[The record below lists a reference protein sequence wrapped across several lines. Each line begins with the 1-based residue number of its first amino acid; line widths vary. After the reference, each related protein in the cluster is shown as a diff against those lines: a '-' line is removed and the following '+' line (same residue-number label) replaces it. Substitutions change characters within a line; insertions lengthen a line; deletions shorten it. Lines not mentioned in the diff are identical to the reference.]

1 MHGYGAVMSL
11 YTYLPSLPQGANRT
25 VVCAGAEWY
34 KFPSSFFLPGHDYR
48 LQFVRSDFDGLLPR
62 PFAEEDGGTRLS
74 PPGFN
79 DENRMEPANAWGDAA
94 GCDYF
99 VTSRRRRQGRGGW
112 EWYDSSI
119 AADMKAKG
127 NATWTVLAALPYVDS
142 VSSPAWSRAFSVP
155 FVTDRTNVWLDY
167 VLLQHKRHD
176 R

>member
-1 MHGYGAVMSL
+1 MSL

-79 DENRMEPANAWGDAA
+79 DRTVWSRQMPGETPPAVTTLSQVAGGDKAAA
-94 GCDYF
+94 G
-99 VTSRRRRQGRGGW
+99 
-112 EWYDSSI
+112 
-119 AADMKAKG
+119 G
-127 NATWTVLAALPYVDS
+127 NGTTAPLP
-142 VSSPAWSRAFSVP
+142 
-155 FVTDRTNVWLDY
+155 RT
-167 VLLQHKRHD
+167 
-176 R
+176 